1 MFVQLTLFCEVCC
14 NNQKID
20 VPFKVSVDEYISN
33 LIQVQA
39 LWRTAYKL
47 TKQFMHPDYKG
58 PMRASATIKGKLE
71 KFKIN
76 MPLINA
82 LCNPGIK
89 KRHWEMMSKKVAN
102 LSNLT
107 QYSNKLL
114 NIFFHLSTYW

>member
-1 MFVQLTLFCEVCC
+1 MEIF
-14 NNQKID
+14 
-20 VPFKVSVDEYISN
+20 FK
-33 LIQVQA
+33 LKTFMQVQA

-89 KRHWEMMSKKVAN
+89 KRHWEMMSKKVTN
-102 LSNLT
+102 
-107 QYSNKLL
+107 
-114 NIFFHLSTYW
+114 FM

>member
-1 MFVQLTLFCEVCC
+1 MQEIFEILYLF
-14 NNQKID
+14 
-20 VPFKVSVDEYISN
+20 
-33 LIQVQA
+33 QVQA

-47 TKQFMHPDYKG
+47 TKQFMHLDYKG

-89 KRHWEMMSKKVAN
+89 KRHWEMMSKKVTD
-102 LSNLT
+102 LT
-107 QYSNKLL
+107 
-114 NIFFHLSTYW
+114 